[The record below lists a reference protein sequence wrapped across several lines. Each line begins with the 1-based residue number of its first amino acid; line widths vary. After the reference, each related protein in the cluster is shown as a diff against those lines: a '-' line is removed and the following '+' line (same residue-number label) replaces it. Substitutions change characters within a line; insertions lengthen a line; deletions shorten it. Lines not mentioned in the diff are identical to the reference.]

1 MNKTTVKIAIFIFV
15 LSSFFGCT
23 STDQTDQINEPLQS
37 TTQNDTNSVDKVT
50 ENFSQFL
57 GFKYG
62 DMEDLLTARLGNFT
76 SGNYSPDSTSFIYY
90 YKKLDRVPIEIWVN
104 SKTKKISTLFI
115 EILSLNELFNEDL
128 ESARTTYKINDLDAS
143 WFGLTA
149 DEIKE
154 KMGKPS
160 EEAMSNQDVHLLTF
174 DSPDFLK
181 AVSFK
186 IYKAQGNICSS
197 VSVNWFYK

>member
-1 MNKTTVKIAIFIFV
+1 MNKTTIKIAIFIFV

-23 STDQTDQINEPLQS
+23 STDQPDQINEPSLS
-37 TTQNDTNSVDKVT
+37 TAPIDTNSVDKVS

-76 SGNYSPDSTSFIYY
+76 SGNYSTDSSSFIYY
-90 YKKLDRVPIEIWVN
+90 YKKLERVPIEIWVN
-104 SKTKKISTLFI
+104 SETKKITTIFM
-115 EILSLNELFNEDL
+115 EILSLNELFQEDL
-128 ESARTTYKINDLDAS
+128 ETARTTYAINELDAS
-143 WFGLTA
+143 WFGMTA
-149 DEIKE
+149 DEIKAI
-154 KMGKPS
+154 MGTPS
-160 EEAMSNQDVHLLTF
+160 EEAMSNKDVHLLTF
-174 DSPDFLK
+174 DSPNFLQ

-186 IYKAQGNICSS
+186 IYKSQENICSS

>member
-1 MNKTTVKIAIFIFV
+1 MNETTTKIIIFFITI
-15 LSSFFGCT
+15 SSFFGCT
-23 STDQTDQINEPLQS
+23 STVLPDQVNEPLPS
-37 TTQNDTNSVDKVT
+37 TTEIDTNSVDKVS

-62 DMEDLLTARLGNFT
+62 DMEDLLTSRLGNFT
-76 SGNYSPDSTSFIYY
+76 SGNYSADSSSFIYY
-90 YKKLDRVPIEIWVN
+90 YKKQDRVPIEVWVN

-115 EILSLNELFNEDL
+115 EILSLNELFKEDL

-160 EEAMSNQDVHLLTF
+160 EEAMSNQDVHLLTY
-174 DSPDFLK
+174 DSPDFLQ

-186 IYKAQGNICSS
+186 IYKTQGNICSS

>member
-1 MNKTTVKIAIFIFV
+1 MNETTTKIIIFFITI
-15 LSSFFGCT
+15 SSFFGCT
-23 STDQTDQINEPLQS
+23 STVQPDQVNEPLAS
-37 TTQNDTNSVDKVT
+37 TTEIDTNSVDKVSD
-50 ENFSQFL
+50 NFSQFL

-62 DMEDLLTARLGNFT
+62 DMEDLLTSRLGNFT
-76 SGNYSPDSTSFIYY
+76 SGNYSADSSSFIYY
-90 YKKLDRVPIEIWVN
+90 YKKLDRVPIEVWVN

-115 EILSLNELFNEDL
+115 EILSLNELFKEDL

-160 EEAMSNQDVHLLTF
+160 EEAMSNQDVHLLTY
-174 DSPDFLK
+174 DSPDFLQ

-186 IYKAQGNICSS
+186 IYKTQGNICSS